1 MPQLNRSI
9 PPTLP
14 ERLSY
19 STEPGAG
26 LSRDPGLWEWWIARR
41 GPQEAGYGNATSLSP
56 RHPSGGGRM
65 PLNTPFK
72 RHVRNSDIFHG
83 DRKVPDNRSTPQR
96 QALRT
101 SDVTSHLVQQ
111 TPAGPSGARAPS
123 VAPSGHGKYSF
134 EKRVEVQEV
143 AQQEKAAAASG
154 VVIPRLIGIPKD
166 DELKP
171 WELPPSFETRLRREV
186 DEPPTYYPMPTSGR
200 RAHSD
205 IVRGLVHNDIVAAN
219 DETRL
224 RGEYTPRAGGGVA
237 VAMAGNADGAVA
249 PPLPNPKRRNEM
261 WLVGNN
267 KDLKHVY
274 KPHLDGHTQYG
285 LEGHGYGEGLT
296 SLTGIPVEEKSP
308 RLRGMAADRR
318 VQAFEHR
325 HNDTDVT
332 NPWGKKEWE
341 FCEPRAPAPAC
352 SRRATPACGGAA
364 APTCA
369 PTTLKRTS
377 AARRRRP
384 RRDCAPSRASSS
396 ATRTRTRC
404 ARPTSSTRFTAARAP
419 SAAASRR
426 WASAFSFRPP
436 CTQSCHTHTTPATYR
451 TSHSPKASRNS
462 SAVASPPS
470 GSTSSALNLWRPPR
484 CSGVA
489 GATPCAACSRSSR

>member
-26 LSRDPGLWEWWIARR
+26 LSRDPGLWEWWIASAR
-41 GPQEAGYGNATSLSP
+41 PQEAGYGNATSLSP

-171 WELPPSFETRLRREV
+171 WDMPSGKLSFETRLRREV

-341 FCEPRAPAPAC
+341 FCEPRGAGAGVLETGNAGMWG
-352 SRRATPACGGAA
+352 CGGSDLRADYFE
-364 APTCA
+364 
-369 PTTLKRTS
+369 KDF
-377 AARRRRP
+377 RRE
-384 RRDCAPSRASSS
+384 
-396 ATRTRTRC
+396 
-404 ARPTSSTRFTAARAP
+404 
-419 SAAASRR
+419 AAASEARLRAEQGQFLGHPNPNALRSSNIQHPVYRR
-426 WASAFSFRPP
+426 KGTLR
-436 CTQSCHTHTTPATYR
+436 
-451 TSHSPKASRNS
+451 
-462 SAVASPPS
+462 
-470 GSTSSALNLWRPPR
+470 
-484 CSGVA
+484 SGVSPM
-489 GATPCAACSRSSR
+489 GFGV